1 MSNKIQSL
9 IISHLQ
15 KHGSLKIL
23 LPDNFELE
31 IGTTQEDKFGHEV
44 KSENYCYVI
53 ASKENKATV
62 FDSFNLGIR
71 FSNDEDNCV
80 LDDCFVDSEGNNIR
94 QLNVV

>member
-1 MSNKIQSL
+1 MAKKIQSL

-15 KHGSLKIL
+15 KYGSLKIL
-23 LPDNFELE
+23 LPDNVILE
-31 IGTTQEDKFGHEV
+31 IGTTQEDKYGHEV
-44 KSENYCYVI
+44 KSEDYCYVI

-71 FSNDEDNCV
+71 FSNDEDNCI
-80 LDDCFVDSEGNNIR
+80 LEDTFVDSEGNNIR

>member
-1 MSNKIQSL
+1 MTNKIQSL

-23 LPDNFELE
+23 LPDNVELE
-31 IGTTQEDKFGHEV
+31 IGTTQEDKYGQEV

-53 ASKENKATV
+53 ATKEDKATV
-62 FDSFNLGIR
+62 LDSYNLGIR
-71 FSNDEDNCV
+71 FLNDEENCI
-80 LDDCFVDSEGNNIR
+80 LEDSFVDSEGNNIR

>member
-9 IISHLQ
+9 VISHLQ
-15 KHGSLKIL
+15 KYGILKIL
-23 LPDNFELE
+23 LPDNVELE
-31 IGTTQEDKFGHEV
+31 IGTTQEDKYGHEV
-44 KSENYCYVI
+44 KSENYCYII
-53 ASKENKATV
+53 ASKDNKATV